1 MYIMLGILLPF
12 IFLIMI
18 FTRFR
23 RRRIIRK
30 ICCMTLQE
38 KICQLNEFIEPLGY
52 RYLYRPD
59 IFTATLD
66 APQRDF
72 GYGRLYDNNA
82 SRFNMVFDAE
92 PVYFNYD
99 RKTWMIEFWKGQY
112 GINIGAE
119 VGIYCADK
127 IIPPERYRD
136 TMYHSVSDNELLNIS
151 IELLEDGH
159 TLLRNSG
166 SHWWMTGFI
175 MGAYTSPS
183 RLTLKTAITFPDDEM
198 LHAFSN
204 ALQKIGYSEAEM
216 SISNQTLCF
225 TFDTPRTCQP
235 RCFHS
240 VRSAYSQWKSR
251 RFSKLYLWV
260 TKPFIQTIDKMLYLR
275 AYLPPSFRKMS
286 SIKNNKNL
294 RRR

>member
-1 MYIMLGILLPF
+1 MYIILGIILPF

-18 FTRFR
+18 LTRFR

-30 ICCMTLQE
+30 ICCMSLQE
-38 KICQLNEFIEPLGY
+38 KLCQLNELIEPFGY

-59 IFTATLD
+59 IFTTTLD

-82 SRFNMVFDAE
+82 SRFNMIFDAE
-92 PVYFNYD
+92 PIYFDYN

-119 VGIYCADK
+119 VGVYCADK
-127 IIPPERYRD
+127 IVPPERYRT
-136 TMYHSVSDNELLNIS
+136 TMFHSVSDNELLNINM
-151 IELLEDGH
+151 ELLEDGQ
-159 TLLRNSG
+159 TLFQNSG
-166 SHWWMTGFI
+166 CHWWLTGFL
-175 MGAYTSPS
+175 MGCYTKPS
-183 RLTLKTAITFPDDEM
+183 RLTLKTAITFPDEEM
-198 LHAFSN
+198 LLAFSN
-204 ALQKIGYSEAEM
+204 SLQRIGYSEADM
-216 SISNQTLCF
+216 CITNLTLCF

-240 VRSAYSQWKSR
+240 IRSGIAQFKNR
-251 RFSKLYLWV
+251 CFCRMYLWF
-260 TKPFIQTIDKMLYLR
+260 TKPFIQTIDKMLYMK
-275 AYLPPSFRKMS
+275 AYLPPSFNKMTT
-286 SIKNNKNL
+286 IKNNKNH